1 MGVSGG
7 ACQTICHLLQ
17 SLDSEMLAADPLS
30 RPPDEKHEPKHESR
44 HEPHEVA
51 LLLGSRAFFPALIA
65 AIDAAC
71 TEVRLETYIFD
82 LTAGGTDVALAL
94 ERAAQR
100 GVKTEV
106 LVDGVG
112 SAPLPPEWQA
122 RMIAAGVQWQVFAP
136 LGTWGILRPTHWRRL
151 HRKLCC
157 VDQQVA
163 FCGGI
168 NILDDFHD
176 LNFGTLQSPRFD
188 FSVRLTGPLVAEVHA
203 AMLQLWERTR
213 RGSGLRSGLRAGH
226 LKQALTAV
234 ISATQ
239 EARAVLHSAVAE
251 ARVSTQ
257 AGPQVKAA
265 LVLRDNL
272 RYRASIERAYRRAIG
287 HAQQE
292 VIIANAYF
300 LPGRKLRLSLIHA
313 AKRGVNVR
321 LLLQGKYEY
330 FMQYY
335 AARPVYGALLKA
347 GVEIHEYSAS
357 FLHAKVAVVDG
368 RGATVGSSNLD
379 PLSLLVAREANVTAQ
394 SKDFAAEL
402 RTELM
407 YAIAHEGQRMD
418 PADYARRPLRQRCME
433 AVAYAAMRVALLFQG
448 RKYL

>member
-1 MGVSGG
+1 MRDANPLPSPSHGV
-7 ACQTICHLLQ
+7 
-17 SLDSEMLAADPLS
+17 
-30 RPPDEKHEPKHESR
+30 HET

-65 AIDAAC
+65 AMDAAH

-94 ERAAQR
+94 ERAARR

-112 SAPLPPEWQA
+112 SAPLPAEWQA
-122 RMIAAGVQWQVFAP
+122 RMAAAGVQWQVFAP
-136 LGTWGILRPTHWRRL
+136 LGTWGMLRPTHWRRL

-157 VDQQVA
+157 IDQQVA

-176 LNFGTLQSPRFD
+176 PNFGTLTSPRFD

-203 AMLQLWERTR
+203 AMLQLWERTQ
-213 RGSGLRSGLRAGH
+213 RGLGLRSGLRTRH
-226 LKQALTAV
+226 LRLALTA
-234 ISATQ
+234 IMGATQ
-239 EARAVLHSAVAE
+239 EARTVLHNAVSSVSAP
-251 ARVSTQ
+251 
-257 AGPQVKAA
+257 AGPPVKAA
-265 LVLRDNL
+265 LVLRDNV
-272 RYRASIERAYRRAIG
+272 RHRASIEQAYRRAIG

-300 LPGRKLRLSLIHA
+300 VPGRKLRLSLIHA
-313 AKRGVNVR
+313 ARRGVKVR

-368 RGATVGSSNLD
+368 RWATVGSSNLD
-379 PLSLLVAREANVTAQ
+379 PLSLLLAREANVTAQ
-394 SKDFAAEL
+394 SKDFAAVL
-402 RTELM
+402 RTQLLH
-407 YAIAHEGQRMD
+407 AITHEGQRMD
-418 PADYARRPLRQRCME
+418 AVEYARRPLRERCME
-433 AVAYAAMRVALLFQG
+433 VVAYAAMRVALLFQG